1 MNGKNKIK
9 SILIKIYENPLFDIL
24 LLTFSGTMCLF
35 AIALRNWIG
44 VLITW
49 YPVNLFIIYCFYRKK
64 MSKVLQETL
73 IFIISFCYLLYI
85 WQPLSDGTISNAIR
99 EMTSIRWWYRNY
111 TTIPVPTVS
120 SLAEVDGALALPSI
134 PFKARGHT
142 DSLWNTVL
150 IYKKLKFT
158 A

>member
-49 YPVNLFIIYCFYRKK
+49 YPVTYLLFIVFIGKK
-64 MSKVLQETL
+64 
-73 IFIISFCYLLYI
+73 
-85 WQPLSDGTISNAIR
+85 
-99 EMTSIRWWYRNY
+99 
-111 TTIPVPTVS
+111 
-120 SLAEVDGALALPSI
+120 
-134 PFKARGHT
+134 
-142 DSLWNTVL
+142 
-150 IYKKLKFT
+150 
-158 A
+158 